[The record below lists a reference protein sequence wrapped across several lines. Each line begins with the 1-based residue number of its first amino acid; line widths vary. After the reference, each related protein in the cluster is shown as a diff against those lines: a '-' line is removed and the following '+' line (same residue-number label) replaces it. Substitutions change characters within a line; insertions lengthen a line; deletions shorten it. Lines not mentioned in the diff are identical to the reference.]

1 MDKTYDFSGWATKY
15 GIKCADGR
23 TIKKGAFDDQN
34 GKKVPMVW
42 NHDHKSPDNVIG
54 HAMLFKKDDGMYA
67 QCYLNNSEKAEQ
79 ARELVKHGD
88 ITALSIFANKLE
100 PKFNPVVE
108 HGIIREVSLV
118 LAGANPGASIDVVLA
133 HSDEG
138 LEETQEAYIYNDDES
153 VELYHSDTNEDAED
167 NKVKETSDESK
178 DDNISHADNQEG
190 DKKMEENKDKK
201 AETKDE
207 RTLGE
212 VFETALNKLNEDE
225 QNAVYAM
232 IGLAAES
239 KDNKDANNEED
250 KEVKHNAFDQNSEN
264 KETVLTTEQVNE
276 AIADAKKYGSMKDS
290 FLAHGIEV
298 DNLSEDSLQHGITN
312 VGELFGEFQPVNK
325 EPYTISRDMNWVQK
339 VMAKVSRSPFSRLKT
354 TVMNITADEARAKGY
369 IKGNKKVTEVISALK
384 RTITP
389 QTIYKKQEMD
399 RDDVIDITDFSVI
412 AYLKNEMKVML
423 NEEIARAILIGD
435 GRDATS
441 ADHISEDHVKSVYN
455 DDPLYTVSRV
465 LVQEQGE
472 DEYAFAKKF
481 IKDVVKSRKEYKGS
495 GNPDLYT
502 TEDMITNCLLIED
515 KNGRV
520 IYDTV
525 EKLKTALRVN
535 DIIAVPVMENYVR
548 TNDEET
554 FDFELLGILVNL
566 TDYKVGA
573 DKGGA
578 VAMFDDFDIDYNKEK
593 YLIETRMS
601 GMLVKPYSAVK
612 FEKKSAHT
620 QEQSA
625 E

>member
-1 MDKTYDFSGWATKY
+1 MENNYDFSGWATKY
-15 GIKCADGR
+15 NIKCADGR
-23 TIKKGAFDDQN
+23 TIKQGAFDDQD
-34 GKKVPMVW
+34 GQTVPLVY
-42 NHDHKSPDNVIG
+42 NHEHKDIENIIG
-54 HAMLFKKDDGMYA
+54 HAKLFKKDGGMYA
-67 QCYLNNSEKAEQ
+67 HCYLNNTKKADF
-79 ARELVKHGD
+79 AKELVKHGD

-108 HGIIREVSLV
+108 HGVIREVSIV
-118 LAGANPGASIDVVLA
+118 PAGANPGASIDVVLA
-133 HSDEG
+133 HSDDG
-138 LEETQEAYIYNDDES
+138 LEETQEAYIYNEPEDIS
-153 VELYHSDTNEDAED
+153 LRHSDDGEVSQEKTE
-167 NKVKETSDESK
+167 
-178 DDNISHADNQEG
+178 DDNVEHSDKEG
-190 DKKMEENKDKK
+190 ENKNMEDEKK
-201 AETKDE
+201 PAAEEKGGK
-207 RTLGE
+207 TLGE
-212 VFETALNKLNEDE
+212 AFEAAMKKLSEDE

-232 IGLAAES
+232 IGIVA
-239 KDNKDANNEED
+239 DQNNKDQKEDDKNKED
-250 KEVKHNAFDQNSEN
+250 KEMKHNAFDQNSEN
-264 KETVLTTEQVNE
+264 KENVITKEEVAA
-276 AIADAKKYGSMKDS
+276 AIADGKLYGSMKES
-290 FLAHGIEV
+290 FIRHGIEV
-298 DNLSEDSLQHGITN
+298 DNLGDDSLQHSITN
-312 VGELFGEFQPVNK
+312 VGDLFAEFQPVNK

-339 VMAKVSRSPFSRLKT
+339 VMTKVSRSPFSRLKT
-354 TVMNITADEARAKGY
+354 TVINITADEARAKGY
-369 IKGNKKVTEVISALK
+369 IKGNKKQNEVISALK

-441 ADHISEDHVKSVYN
+441 SDHISEDHVKSIYN
-455 DDPLYTVSRV
+455 DDSLYTVSRI
-465 LVQEQGE
+465 LEQAEGE
-472 DEYAFAKKF
+472 DEYSFAKKF

-502 TEDMITNCLLIED
+502 TEDMITACLLIED
-515 KNGRV
+515 GNGRV
-520 IYDTV
+520 IYDTI

-554 FDFELLGILVNL
+554 YDYELLGILVNL

-573 DKGGA
+573 DKNGQTQ
-578 VAMFDDFDIDYNKEK
+578 MFDDFDIDYNKEK

-612 FEKKSAHT
+612 FEKKTAH
-620 QEQSA
+620 EA